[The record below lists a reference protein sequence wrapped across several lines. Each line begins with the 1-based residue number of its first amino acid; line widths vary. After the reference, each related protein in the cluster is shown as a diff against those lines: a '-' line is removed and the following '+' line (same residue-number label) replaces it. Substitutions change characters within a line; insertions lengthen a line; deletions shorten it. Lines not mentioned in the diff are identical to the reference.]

1 MGDHVD
7 RIVEQWAR
15 QRPDLDVA
23 ANALLAR
30 LLRATR
36 FLEFT
41 MSEVFARFRIG
52 RAEFDVLA
60 SLRRAGP
67 PFALSPSRLSE
78 GLLLSTAA
86 MTNRVD
92 RLERMGYV
100 RRKSGDRD
108 RRIILVEL
116 SGRGRELIDE
126 VFPALVDE
134 QERFLRSLSPKDRR
148 TLDGLLKGLLLA
160 LESAPEGD
168 ASRRPNRRI
177 ADATGH

>member
-1 MGDHVD
+1 MD
-7 RIVEQWAR
+7 RIVKQWAL
-15 QRPDLDVA
+15 QRPDLDVT

-30 LLRATR
+30 LLRTTR

-41 MSEVFARFRIG
+41 MSEVFARYGIG

-92 RLERMGYV
+92 RLEQLELV
-100 RRKSGDRD
+100 WRRSDDSD
-108 RRIILVEL
+108 RRITLVEL
-116 SGRGRELIDE
+116 SGLGRELIDE
-126 VFPALVDE
+126 VFPVLVDE
-134 QERFLRSLSPKDRR
+134 QQRFLRSLSAKDRR
-148 TLDGLLKGLLLA
+148 TLDGLLKKLLLE
-160 LESAPEGD
+160 LESAPAGE
-168 ASRRPNRRI
+168 ASRRSNKRL
-177 ADATGH
+177 ADAPNT

>member
-1 MGDHVD
+1 MD
-7 RIVEQWAR
+7 RIVKQWAL

-30 LLRATR
+30 LLRTTR

-41 MSEVFARFRIG
+41 MSEVFARYGIG

-92 RLERMGYV
+92 RLEQLELV
-100 RRKSGDRD
+100 WRRSDDSD
-108 RRIILVEL
+108 RRITLVEL
-116 SGRGRELIDE
+116 SELGRELIDE
-126 VFPALVDE
+126 VFPVLVDE
-134 QERFLRSLSPKDRR
+134 QQRFLGSLSAKDRR
-148 TLDGLLKGLLLA
+148 TLDGLLKKLLLE
-160 LESAPEGD
+160 LESAPAGE
-168 ASRRPNRRI
+168 ASRRSNKRL
-177 ADATGH
+177 ADAPDT

>member
-1 MGDHVD
+1 VK
-7 RIVEQWAR
+7 QWAL

-30 LLRATR
+30 LLRTSR

-41 MSEVFARFRIG
+41 MSEVFARYGIG

-92 RLERMGYV
+92 RLEQLELV
-100 RRKSGDRD
+100 WRRSDDSD
-108 RRIILVEL
+108 RRITLVEL
-116 SGRGRELIDE
+116 SELGRELIDE
-126 VFPALVDE
+126 VFPVLVHE
-134 QERFLRSLSPKDRR
+134 QERFLGSLSAKDRR
-148 TLDGLLKGLLLA
+148 TLDVLLKKLLLE
-160 LESAPEGD
+160 LESAPAGD
-168 ASRRPNRRI
+168 ASRRSNKRL
-177 ADATGH
+177 ADAPDT